1 MFASPLSAPLHQS
14 LVSHVFGRFLPS
26 RAPAAMGGGE
36 STMVSAP
43 LASVAPNTA
52 VVSAAAADPGPQVA
66 SESADDEAW
75 PDLAQRVREVGEW

>member
-26 RAPAAMGGGE
+26 RAPAVIGAGE
-36 STMVSAP
+36 STMASASS
-43 LASVAPNTA
+43 ASVVSNTA
-52 VVSAAAADPGPQVA
+52 AVTAAAADPAPQA
-66 SESADDEAW
+66 ACESLDDEAW